1 MRAEKLTMQAF
12 GCYLEETA
20 LELSLLADRL
30 FLITGS
36 TGGGKTTLL
45 DAICFALYCRATGGR
60 RTWTD
65 MRSISAPVE
74 TPTFV
79 EYIFSLGKE
88 RYRFR
93 RSLRMHKVRGSG
105 RLEARDEHACY
116 RWKEET
122 WELLVSG
129 SETRVREY
137 AQNLLGL
144 TCEQF
149 SQVIVL
155 PQGEFRKLLLS
166 NTSEKARIFQTLFQT
181 ERWDRIA
188 RAAQKEEEGLRRQ
201 LDALFQNQA
210 ALFAR
215 EGVQNLP
222 QLMEKQVLCEEE
234 YKQAEQMAAELET
247 AMKKAGEAYSTAR
260 QLENQLQRRSALQQK
275 RMSLLDKRKEMEAL
289 ELRLEQAR
297 RANRCLPYLEQ
308 VERAKK
314 LFTAKKE
321 AVLSTEK
328 RAERFRRE
336 LEEVETL
343 AAMTDRQARARSM
356 ADRFDGVR
364 AIAEKSERLQKALLQ
379 AQTDFQKAE
388 KSVAD
393 GEAYIQGIH
402 REAEQLPAWSE
413 EVARLEAAR
422 QAYVLLSK
430 REAEESKAQAQWEQA
445 AGQAKAAR
453 MEADALSYRLE
464 RAETLV
470 RADMAAS
477 LAHSLQPGTPCPV
490 CGSLEHPHPAQGGE
504 EAPGREA
511 LESLR
516 KAADQAREKAAACQ
530 AALSACKAA
539 LEGKKDLRQE
549 QAELCKAF
557 QLTKEQVESEL
568 SKVKKRLED
577 SRRKQEKL
585 PRAQDLL
592 QQRKREREQAR
603 AKQEE
608 CRLGLQTLTAEF
620 DAAIQKVQADARQ
633 RFALAESALTAARRE
648 AEEAEQRRKEARHNL
663 EEICQKVQLP
673 FDSDMLSLSLPEEKL
688 IRLEESLKAYQ
699 TDWRLTE
706 QELNELEEALRG
718 KEAPKTEEK
727 KAAYETALR
736 QSREAASRQG
746 RLRQQYDTLFAE
758 VEQCQKE
765 KTQSEQL
772 QARFSSC
779 ARLSKLLSG
788 DNVSKVPLQMFVL
801 GIMLDDIL
809 ARANVYLSTL
819 SSGRYHLIRPEETG
833 GGRGYNGLE
842 ILVFD
847 GYCGGNRPVD
857 TLSGGELFLASLS
870 LAFGLS
876 DVVQGYSGGV
886 RLDSLFI
893 DEGFGTLDQQT
904 LDTAMKALDEIQRSG
919 RTVGIISHV
928 SELKKRIGYQIVVE
942 TAPNGE
948 STARIEA

>member
-12 GCYLEETA
+12 GCYLEETT
-20 LELSLLADRL
+20 LEFSLLADRL
-30 FLITGS
+30 FLISGS

-65 MRSISAPVE
+65 MRSISAPLG

-79 EYIFSLGKE
+79 EYIFSLGKQ

-116 RWKEET
+116 RWKEGD
-122 WELLVSG
+122 WDLLASG

-181 ERWDRIA
+181 GRWDRIA
-188 RAAQKEEEGLRRQ
+188 RAAQKEEEGLRKQ

-247 AMKKAGEAYSTAR
+247 AMKNAGEAYSAAR
-260 QLENQLQRRSALQQK
+260 QLENQLQRRSALQKK
-275 RMSLLDKRKEMEAL
+275 RMSLLDKRKEMEAQ
-289 ELRLEQAR
+289 ELRLEQAG

-314 LFTAKKE
+314 LFIAKKE

-356 ADRFDGVR
+356 ADRFNGVR
-364 AIAEKSERLQKALLQ
+364 TIAEKSARFQKALLQ
-379 AQTDFQKAE
+379 VQTDYQKAE

-393 GEAYIQGIH
+393 GETYIQSIH
-402 REAEQLPAWSE
+402 RESELLPVWSE
-413 EVARLEAAR
+413 EVARLETAR
-422 QAYVLLSK
+422 QAYALLSK
-430 REAEESKAQAQWEQA
+430 REMEERKAKAQWEQA
-445 AGQAKAAR
+445 DEQAKAAR
-453 MEADALSYRLE
+453 LEADALSYRLE
-464 RAETLV
+464 RAEALV
-470 RADMAAS
+470 RADMAAA
-477 LAHSLQPGTPCPV
+477 LAHNLEPETPCPV
-490 CGSLEHPHPAQGGE
+490 CGSLEHPHPAQEGE

-511 LESLR
+511 LEGLR
-516 KAADQAREKAAACQ
+516 KAVGQASETVVACR

-539 LEGKKDLRQE
+539 YEGKKDLRQE
-549 QAELCKAF
+549 QEEVCKAF
-557 QLTKEQVESEL
+557 SLTKEQVEREL
-568 SKVKKRLED
+568 PVAQKRLED

-585 PRAQDLL
+585 PRAQELL
-592 QQRKREREQAR
+592 EQRKREREQAR

-608 CRLGLQTLTAEF
+608 CRLGLQALESEF
-620 DAAIQKVQADARQ
+620 EAAIQKVQSDARQ
-633 RFALAESALTAARRE
+633 RFALAESELAAARRE
-648 AEEAEQRRKEARHNL
+648 AAEAEQHRNGEQQNL
-663 EEICQKVQLP
+663 EEICRKMGLP
-673 FDSDMLSLSLPEEKL
+673 ADSGLLALSLPEEDL

-699 TDWRLTE
+699 TDWKLTQ
-706 QELNELEEALRG
+706 QELNRLEEALLG
-718 KEAPKTEEK
+718 KEAPQTEER

-736 QSREAASRQG
+736 QSREAAGRQG
-746 RLRQQYDTLFAE
+746 RLRQQYDMLHAE

-765 KTQSEQL
+765 EAQSEAL
-772 QARFSSC
+772 QARYSSC

-809 ARANVYLSTL
+809 TRANVYLSTF
-819 SSGRYHLIRPEETG
+819 SNGRYQMIRPEKTG

-842 ILVFD
+842 LLVFD
-847 GYCGGNRPVD
+847 GYCGGERPVD

-876 DVVQGYSGGV
+876 DVVQSYSGGV

-928 SELKKRIGYQIVVE
+928 SELKHRIGYQIIVE
-942 TAPNGE
+942 TAPNGG

>member
-12 GCYLEETA
+12 GCYLEETT

-30 FLITGS
+30 FLITGA

-60 RTWTD
+60 RTWAD
-65 MRSISAPVE
+65 MRSISAPME

-79 EYIFSLGKE
+79 EYVFSLGKE

-116 RWKEET
+116 QWKEKT

-137 AQNLLGL
+137 AQSLLGL

-166 NTSEKARIFQTLFQT
+166 NTSEKARIFQTLFRT

-188 RAAQKEEEGLRRQ
+188 RVAQKEAEGLKRQ
-201 LDALFQNQA
+201 LDALFQGRA

-215 EGVQNLP
+215 EGVENLP
-222 QLMEKQVLCEEE
+222 QLVEKSALCEEE
-234 YKQAEQMAAELET
+234 LKKSEQTAAALET
-247 AMKKAGEAYSTAR
+247 AMKEAGEVYSTAR
-260 QLENQLQRRSALQQK
+260 QLEKQFERRNILQQK
-275 RMSLLDKRKEMEAL
+275 RKGLLDMRKEMEEQ
-289 ELRLEQAR
+289 ELRLELAR
-297 RANRCLPYLEQ
+297 RANRCVPYLEQ
-308 VERAKK
+308 VKK
-314 LFTAKKE
+314 AEKLWIEKKE
-321 AVLSTEK
+321 SVSFTEK
-328 RAERFRRE
+328 RTELLRRE
-336 LEEVETL
+336 LAELEAL
-343 AAMTDRQARARSM
+343 AALPDRKTRTARM
-356 ADRFDGVR
+356 AERFDGVR
-364 AIAEKSERLQKALLQ
+364 IVAEKSERLQKALLQ

-402 REAEQLPAWSE
+402 REAEQLSAWSE
-413 EVARLEAAR
+413 EVARLETAR
-422 QAYVLLSK
+422 QAYALLSK
-430 REAEESKAQAQWEQA
+430 REAEEWQARAEWEQA
-445 AGQAKAAR
+445 AGQAKAAQ
-453 MEADALSYRLE
+453 MEVDALSYRLE
-464 RAETLV
+464 QAETLV
-470 RADMAAS
+470 RADMAAA
-477 LAHSLQPGTPCPV
+477 LAHRLQPGTPCPV

-511 LESLR
+511 LENLR
-516 KAADQAREKAAACQ
+516 KAADQAQEMAAKCQ
-530 AALSACKAA
+530 AALSACKAT
-539 LEGKKDLRQE
+539 LEGKKELLQE
-549 QAELCKAF
+549 QAEVCKGF
-557 QLTKEQVESEL
+557 QLSKKQVESGL
-568 SKVKKRLED
+568 PKARKKLED
-577 SRRKQEKL
+577 GRRKQDTL
-585 PRAQDLL
+585 PRAQKLL
-592 QQRKREREQAR
+592 EQRKREQEQAR

-608 CRLGLQTLTAEF
+608 CRLGLQTLTAEL
-620 DAAIQKVQADARQ
+620 DAAVQKVQADARQ
-633 RFALAESALTAARRE
+633 QVALAESAQIASRRE
-648 AEEAEQRRKEARHNL
+648 AEEAEQRRKEARQNL
-663 EEICQKVQLP
+663 EEICRQLCLP
-673 FDSDMLSLSLPEEKL
+673 SDTNFLSLCLPEEEL
-688 IRLEESLKAYQ
+688 IRIEERLKAYQ
-699 TDWRLTE
+699 TDWKLTE
-706 QELNELEEALRG
+706 QELNELEEALLG
-718 KEAPKTEEK
+718 KEDPKTGAK
-727 KAAYETALR
+727 KAAYEAALR
-736 QSREAASRQG
+736 QSREAASWQG
-746 RLRQQYDTLFAE
+746 RLRQQYDTLHAE

-765 KTQSEQL
+765 EAKSEAL
-772 QARFSSC
+772 QARYSSC

-842 ILVFD
+842 LLVFD

-928 SELKKRIGYQIVVE
+928 SELKNRIGYQIVVE
-942 TAPNGE
+942 TAPNGG